1 MKWLKVEIEPLMSK
15 LLALGDAERGR
26 LLTGALCY
34 ALDGRS
40 IEFSGNE
47 QRVFPI
53 LQGLIDEQ
61 REKQEKRAVTNRNN
75 RATNRHESSRIDN
88 DSSRIEGSKEKN
100 QKKNIY
106 ISTPSRELKDLDS
119 VDIRDDSLSR
129 DSSMDSTTPLLEKD
143 KAKEPT
149 RSRKPSN
156 TTVLDGFDTF
166 WIQYPKKVA
175 KKDARKAWDK
185 IKPSEELLNTMLA
198 AIEVQKQSKLWIEG
212 YVPNPAT
219 WLNGE
224 RWNDVV
230 KPMDRLAHLRD
241 LYEQEVANDNTGYGA
256 DVRGD
261 SDPVSTGNGF
271 FDFLKSDGR

>member
-88 DSSRIEGSKEKN
+88 ESSRIEGSKEKN

-106 ISTPSRELKDLDS
+106 ISTPSMELKDLDS
-119 VDIRDDSLSR
+119 VDIREDSLSR
-129 DSSMDSTTPLLEKD
+129 DSSRDSTTPLLENSKT
-143 KAKEPT
+143 KEPT

-166 WIQYPKKVA
+166 WVQYPKKVA
-175 KKDARKAWDK
+175 KKDARKAWNK
-185 IKPSEELLNTMLA
+185 IKPNEELLNTMLA
-198 AIEVQKQSKLWIEG
+198 AIEAQKQSKQWIEG

-224 RWNDVV
+224 RWNDVED
-230 KPMDRLAHLRD
+230 KPQSVNPQRRALDNLKARYERALLE
-241 LYEQEVANDNTGYGA
+241 EQEEEARNEKNRNV
-256 DVRGD
+256 
-261 SDPVSTGNGF
+261 
-271 FDFLKSDGR
+271 